1 MDILS
6 PGKKIKRIRKDLKI
20 SQKEIAGG
28 LVTRELISI
37 IENDKSTLTPTV
49 AKIITDNI
57 NKICKERNIDFN
69 VDTDYLLEDINSQ
82 ANKIASNYIDFL
94 CNNENNISKD
104 FSKDIN
110 EIELFLR
117 KYDLPDKKTIIYEKI
132 GDILRHQ
139 KKFNSCYIYYIKA
152 FENYNNMINDIR
164 VFKLLVNLGNVCLYL
179 CRDKEALNFNNL
191 ALIYNNN
198 VDESLKYKVFFN
210 NTLAY
215 MHLRE
220 HDKALLEI
228 DHILST
234 FKTLGN
240 EKIFELNILKVN
252 CLRYKKF
259 YKEALV
265 INESML
271 DNLNISDAEN
281 IMLVVTN
288 ILDIYTVIKDTK
300 NTKIY
305 LDKLL
310 YLINNYKNADES
322 YHSPNDYN
330 QIGLSATLIN
340 KLDLATKYY
349 KKSIYVSKVQ
359 KNLRILLLSLDQLL
373 DILIKEK
380 NIEEINSFKNEIIE
394 LLSLDIISSNIS
406 PIFKLMNFYN
416 EIEDRE
422 SLRSLLEFILEH
434 NSKG

>member
-1 MDILS
+1 MEILS

-20 SQKEIAGG
+20 SQKEITGG

-37 IENDKSTLTPTV
+37 IENDKCTLTPTV

-69 VDTDYLLEDINSQ
+69 VDTEYLLEDINSQ
-82 ANKIASNYIDFL
+82 ANKIANKYIDFL

-104 FSKDIN
+104 FSKDID
-110 EIELFLR
+110 EIESFLR
-117 KYDLPDKKTIIYEKI
+117 KYDLPNKKTIIYEKI
-132 GDILRHQ
+132 GDILKKQ

-179 CRDKEALNFNNL
+179 CRDKEALDFNNL

-198 VDESLKYKVFFN
+198 VDESLKYKVLFN
-210 NTLAY
+210 NILAY
-215 MHLRE
+215 MHLDK
-220 HDKALLEI
+220 HDTALLEI
-228 DHILST
+228 DHILNT
-234 FKTLGN
+234 FKNLN
-240 EKIFELNILKVN
+240 KEKSFNLNILKVN
-252 CLRYKKF
+252 CFRYKKF
-259 YKEALV
+259 YTEALRL
-265 INESML
+265 NQSML
-271 DNLNISDAEN
+271 IGLNFDDAEN
-281 IMLVVTN
+281 IILITAN
-288 ILDIYTVIKDTK
+288 ILDIYTMIKDIK
-300 NTKIY
+300 NTEIY
-305 LDKLL
+305 LNKLL
-310 YLINNYKNADES
+310 YLTDNYEKADES
-322 YHSPNDYN
+322 YHSPNAYN

-340 KLDLATKYY
+340 KLDLAIKYY

-394 LLSLDIISSNIS
+394 LLSLDIIFSDIS

-422 SLRSLLEFILEH
+422 SLRNLLEFILEH
-434 NSKG
+434 NNKG